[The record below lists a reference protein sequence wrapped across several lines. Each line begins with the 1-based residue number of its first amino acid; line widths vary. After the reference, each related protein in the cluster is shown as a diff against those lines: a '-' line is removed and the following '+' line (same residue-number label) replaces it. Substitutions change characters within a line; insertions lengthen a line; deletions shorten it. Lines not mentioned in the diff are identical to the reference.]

1 MFVFALLISCLFTSA
16 MAVYAWRRRRIS
28 TARTVMWMMIGLS
41 WWTLTYGLLIAHVR
55 HPDLVPTVGGDPLFW
70 FRVMFMGAVLIPAS
84 FLVFILQYTG
94 YRQSIGPRL
103 ILLLAVMPL
112 ITVMAA
118 LTDGRG
124 HDLFMAGFVPG
135 QGKFLGGPAFWL
147 HTLYSYLLIL
157 VSYSLLIWFIIQN
170 RRYRKQALL
179 FLAGSSTALVANV
192 ITVLRLGPESVQ
204 SLDLSPFGFAIAA
217 LFMTLNIR
225 REGFLDV
232 MPIAHSVVFEHLA
245 DALLVT
251 DSSGRLLDRNPAAR
265 RMFGEGPGGRF
276 RGLPVTS
283 LVPGLITDGKTVTE
297 LELLLPEGPDTG
309 VTGEARRR
317 VLSVRQAAFH
327 NRKGSVRGY
336 IYGFRDVTR
345 LKQVEQ
351 SLRDQLEQNENLRKA
366 LKEESIRDPLTGLF
380 NRRWLDETLDREI
393 PRCLREQS
401 ELSLAVVD
409 LDHFKAVNDTW
420 GHDVGDVV
428 LVRLARLLQD
438 GCRRHDVAARFGGEE
453 FVLVLPGLGPA
464 EAAEVVERLL
474 SEFRE
479 RDFGPKGPRR
489 ITFSAGVAAVPG
501 HARDRDTLFRMADR
515 ALYEAKSSGRNRVVI
530 LPPEESVTPGTD

>member
-1 MFVFALLISCLFTSA
+1 MFVFALLISCVFTSA
-16 MAVYAWRRRRIS
+16 MAVYSWRRRRLS

-55 HPDLVPTVGGDPLFW
+55 HPELVPTVGGDPLFW
-70 FRVMFMGAVLIPAS
+70 FRVMFIGAVLIPAS

-103 ILLLAVMPL
+103 IFLLSVMPV
-112 ITVMAA
+112 ITVLAA
-118 LTDGRG
+118 LTDGHG
-124 HDLFMAGFVPG
+124 HDLFMAGFIPG

-157 VSYSLLIWFIIQN
+157 ISYSLLIWFIIQN

-192 ITVLRLGPESVQ
+192 VTILQLGPESVQ

-245 DALLVT
+245 DAILVT
-251 DSSGRLLDRNPAAR
+251 DSQGRLLDRNPAAR

-276 RGLPVTS
+276 RGVAVMD
-283 LVPGLITDGKTVTE
+283 LVPGLFADGKPVTE
-297 LELLLPEGPDTG
+297 LDVHLPEGADPG
-309 VTGEARRR
+309 ITGEARRR
-317 VLSVRQAAFH
+317 VLNVRQAGYH
-327 NRKGSVRGY
+327 NRKGSIRGY

-351 SLRDQLEQNENLRKA
+351 NLREQLEQNEVLRAA

-393 PRCLREQS
+393 PRCLREQGA
-401 ELSLAVVD
+401 LSLALLD
-409 LDHFKAVNDTW
+409 LDHFKSVNDTW
-420 GHDVGDVV
+420 GHDIGDRV
-428 LVRLARLLQD
+428 LVQLAEVMKR

-453 FVLVLPGLGPA
+453 FVLVLPGLGSA
-464 EAAEVVERLL
+464 EAAEVVGRLL
-474 SEFRE
+474 AEFRDL
-479 RDFGPKGPRR
+479 DFGPKGPRR
-489 ITFSAGVAAVPG
+489 LTFSAGVASVPT
-501 HARDRDTLFRMADR
+501 HARDRETLFRAADR
-515 ALYEAKSSGRNRVVI
+515 ALYDAKSGGRNRVVI
-530 LPPEESVTPGTD
+530 LPPEETVTPGTD